1 MGLSERELE
10 LVKSTW
16 ALVAKDTQAAGL
28 AIFKQYVCL
37 RVFLYFRT
45 LF

>member
-28 AIFKQYVCL
+28 AIFKQYVCSWVSIYL
-37 RVFLYFRT
+37 RPLS
-45 LF
+45 